1 MILNYVEWIEQ
12 IKTQLGY
19 PVINL
24 YIQDDMIRKQI
35 DISLRKVAP
44 WCDAVEQLYVTNK
57 VTTFNDKKLYAVIRV
72 TSLDSSYTTDTENN
86 GGMSYYDLLISKS
99 IYNQLGGTK
108 TNTTSSLVN
117 TALYNYYST
126 ETRSTLCPIGFRL
139 VDQTLYIDG
148 DNPPYQVEAVTDG
161 SLVKMS
167 QNYCS
172 WCEEYSLALCK
183 IIEGEIRRKIKVT
196 GSPIELSSELLSDGR
211 AEKEALEA
219 KLGSSMGLYFCTR

>member
-1 MILNYVEWIEQ
+1 
-12 IKTQLGY
+12 
-19 PVINL
+19 
-24 YIQDDMIRKQI
+24 
-35 DISLRKVAP
+35 
-44 WCDAVEQLYVTNK
+44 
-57 VTTFNDKKLYAVIRV
+57 
-72 TSLDSSYTTDTENN
+72 
-86 GGMSYYDLLISKS
+86 MSYYDYLITKS
-99 IYNQLGGTK
+99 VYNQLGGINTEP
-108 TNTTSSLVN
+108 TNISNV
-117 TALYNYYST
+117 ALYNYYAE
-126 ETRSTLCPIGFRL
+126 ETRATLCPIGFRL

>member
-1 MILNYVEWIEQ
+1 MILNYIEWIEQ

-44 WCDAVEQLYVTNK
+44 WCDAIEQLYVTNK
-57 VTTFNDKKLYAVIRV
+57 VTTFKDKKLYAVIRV
-72 TSLDSSYTTDTENN
+72 TSLDSAYTPNTEDN
-86 GGMSYYDLLISKS
+86 GGMSYYDYLITKS
-99 IYNQLGGTK
+99 VYNQLGGINTEP
-108 TNTTSSLVN
+108 TNISNV
-117 TALYNYYST
+117 ALYNYYAE
-126 ETRSTLCPIGFRL
+126 ETRADLCPIGFRL

-148 DNPPYQVEAVTDG
+148 DKPPYQVEAITEG

>member
-44 WCDAVEQLYVTNK
+44 WCDAIEQLYVTEK
-57 VTTFNDKKLYAVIRV
+57 VTTFSDKKLFAVIRV
-72 TSLDSSYTTDTENN
+72 TSLDSSITQSTNDS

-99 IYNQLGGTK
+99 IHNQ
-108 TNTTSSLVN
+108 TSSLVN
-117 TALYNYYST
+117 KALYKYYST

-172 WCEEYSLALCK
+172 WCEDYSLALFK

>member
-1 MILNYVEWIEQ
+1 
-12 IKTQLGY
+12 
-19 PVINL
+19 
-24 YIQDDMIRKQI
+24 MIRKQI

-44 WCDAVEQLYVTNK
+44 WCDAIEQLYVTNK
-57 VTTFNDKKLYAVIRV
+57 VSTFKDKKLYAVIRV
-72 TSLDSSYTTDTENN
+72 TSLNSAYTQNIEDDSN
-86 GGMSYYDLLISKS
+86 MSYYDYLITKS
-99 IYNQLGGTK
+99 VYNQLG
-108 TNTTSSLVN
+108 SVN
-117 TALYNYYST
+117 TEPTNMSNVALYKYYAE
-126 ETRSTLCPIGFRL
+126 ETRADLCPIGFRL

-148 DNPPYQVEAVTDG
+148 DNPPYQVEAITES

-196 GSPIELSSELLSDGR
+196 GSPVELSSELLSDGR

-219 KLGSSMGLYFCTR
+219 KLGTSMGLHFCTR